1 MKPRKTRKD
10 TGRHIS
16 IPRNSVL
23 PALQSFASKSAWAVW
38 LRVCRAGSSVVLL
51 TGWLFAVAVAS
62 HAQAQAFPPAERF
75 VGMLADGTRI
85 NADLIKEWH
94 DDTAK
99 PTLAGH
105 AIFDP
110 TKPTRWIIDQAVP
123 LAEDPAACVEFFGG
137 DRLPCRVVDY
147 QRSSKW
153 SYETLGEYLVVEPLV
168 EVDFPGRPTT
178 PYLRVST
185 RWLKRVVFE
194 KIAGVPAEWH
204 PGTAFLHDGSHVSF
218 RVVRWSGSGLSLLTE
233 SGVRQLLYSQ
243 LAELH
248 LPRRNDWDT
257 YFEQLAVLTPDLS
270 ARMIQAETSLGVR
283 ITVSTERFSAKHS
296 GDKTK
301 SENWYPLLHPAWSL
315 DPITLPFRT
324 IRSLRF
330 FTPEQPPMSLFEP
343 SATRTGPVFSSGW
356 NWKPNRSVQS
366 SVLRNNRLF
375 AGWGFGVH
383 APTTLAFPLHSV
395 VRQVRAI
402 VGLDHLVGLGGCSQ
416 ASMALQSNPA
426 AVFYKSAI
434 LVGNK
439 TAADS
444 GWKNVTVAAGK
455 SDRLLLIADPVINGR
470 PKAADPFDV
479 RDCLDWLE
487 PEWKLDKV
495 QLGLEVVGRIPAAVP
510 VLDGWTISPR
520 LYSHLSEAELAALNA
535 AAAKAAAVNA
545 AATTEPASGLLI
557 SNTWDRTVPEDERL
571 RLLIKPGGEFV
582 VFSQRRQIEKPNC
595 WLTLCV
601 SKPADS
607 TDAATVIVRV
617 DGRALLEADVP
628 VRTNRQDPD
637 PILVPVSE
645 FQGRNSLIEVVLM
658 STGEK
663 SFVDWRG
670 AMLSEHPPGIAPLF
684 DEAGDLIEHLRDGEG
699 ELSLTTT
706 EPHHGLQALKLTGG
720 DRSSANLPG
729 FDFAIREHPNLG
741 EYRYLRFVWKKASG
755 TRIGFQLAYDGS
767 IGIPENAAG
776 RLRPRAFGE
785 GAGRAALRRQNS
797 NPRRP
802 VSGASR
808 GMQFGYQ
815 YDAGTGDPVESVM
828 RLDRKLPVKWT
839 LAGRDLFGEF
849 GSFNVT
855 GMGFQSSDY
864 EPAYFD
870 QIYLARL
877 QSDFNWID
885 EVSGVAKPPS
895 SDDPNILAQA
905 AEKRRYGTLISSI
918 APQFTTMAVGE
929 PVQLLGEHQ
938 GRKNVFRTLPPS
950 KEKACVLKA
959 PVSVRKG
966 KKTVLKISA
975 GRHPEGDWQLIVRA
989 AGKELYRSMVDATT
1003 AKEGWLDHDVDLSGF
1018 ADKDIVVEVANEAT
1032 GWSNEHGFWSRLEV
1046 VEQ

>member
-1 MKPRKTRKD
+1 MKPRKPRKTRKTRKD
-10 TGRHIS
+10 SERQIS
-16 IPRNSVL
+16 FPCSSV
-23 PALQSFASKSAWAVW
+23 
-38 LRVCRAGSSVVLL
+38 SSVVLHFSPSERL
-51 TGWLFAVAVAS
+51 QVLAGRLLVVWLLGVVVVSNA
-62 HAQAQAFPPAERF
+62 HAQTFVPAERF

-85 NADLIKEWH
+85 KADLIKEWH

-99 PTLAGH
+99 PQLAGH
-105 AIFDP
+105 AILDP
-110 TKPTRWIIDQAVP
+110 RKPARWIIDQSVP
-123 LAEDPAACVEFFGG
+123 LAEVPVAYVEFFGG

-147 QRSSKW
+147 RRSLTW

-168 EVDFPGRPTT
+168 EVDFPSRPTT

-185 RWLKRVVFE
+185 RWLKRIVFG
-194 KIAGVPAEWH
+194 KRAGVPAGWH
-204 PGTAFLHDGSHVSF
+204 PGTVFLHDGSRVSY
-218 RVVRWSGSGLSLLTE
+218 RVVRWSGSGLSVLTD
-233 SGVRQLLYSQ
+233 SGVRTLLYSQ
-243 LAELH
+243 VAELH
-248 LPRRNDWDT
+248 LPGSNDWDA
-257 YFEQLAVLTPDLS
+257 YFEQLAVLTPDLT
-270 ARMIQAETSLGVR
+270 ARIIQAETSQGVR

-301 SENWYPLLHPAWSL
+301 SENWYPLFHPAWSL
-315 DPITLPFRT
+315 DPITIPFRT

-330 FTPEQPPMSLFEP
+330 FSPEQPPMSLFEP
-343 SATRTGPVFSSGW
+343 STTRTEPVFSAGW
-356 NWKPNRSVQS
+356 NWKSNLSVQS
-366 SVLRNNRLF
+366 GVLRNNELF

-395 VRQVRAI
+395 VRQVRAF
-402 VGLDHLVGLGGCSQ
+402 VGLDQLVGHGGCTQ
-416 ASMALQSNPA
+416 AMMSLQSRPTA
-426 AVFYKSAI
+426 PFYKSAI

-455 SDRLLLIADPVINGR
+455 SDSLLLIADPVINGR
-470 PKAADPFDV
+470 PKGADPFDV

-495 QLGLEVVGRIPAAVP
+495 QLGLEVASRIPGSVT
-510 VLDGWTISPR
+510 VLDGWTNSPH
-520 LYSHLSEAELAALNA
+520 LYSQLSDTDLVAVNA
-535 AAAKAAAVNA
+535 AAAKAAAASTA
-545 AATTEPASGLLI
+545 AGASVQSGLLVK
-557 SNTWDRTVPEDERL
+557 NAWDRTVPEDERL
-571 RLLIKPGGEFV
+571 RLLIKPAGEFV
-582 VFSQRRQIEKPNC
+582 VFSQQKLIEKPHR
-595 WLTLCV
+595 WLSLSV

-607 TDAATVIVRV
+607 TDAATIIVRV
-617 DGRALLEADVP
+617 DGRALREIDVP

-637 PILVPVSE
+637 PIIVPVSE
-645 FQGRNSLIEVVLM
+645 FQGRKSLIEIVLL
-658 STGEK
+658 SAGEK

-670 AMLSEHPPGIAPLF
+670 AVLSEHPPGITPLF
-684 DEAGDLIEHLRDGEG
+684 DETGDLIAHLRDGEG

-720 DRSSANLPG
+720 NRSSANLPG
-729 FDFAIREHPNLG
+729 FDFAVREYPNLG
-741 EYRYLRFVWKKASG
+741 EYRYLRFVWKKATG

-776 RLRPRAFGE
+776 RLRPRAFRD
-785 GAGRAALRRQNS
+785 GAARAALRRQNS

-828 RLDRKLPVKWT
+828 RLDRKLPAKWT
-839 LAGRDLFGEF
+839 LVGRDLFGEF

-855 GMGFQSSDY
+855 GMGFQSCDY
-864 EPAYFD
+864 EPAFFD

-885 EVSGVAKPPS
+885 EVSGVAKPPP
-895 SDDPNILAQA
+895 SDDPNILGQA
-905 AEKRRYGTLISSI
+905 SMERRYGGLISSI
-918 APQFTTMAVGE
+918 APQFSTRAVGE

-938 GRKNVFRTLPPS
+938 GREKVFRTLPPS
-950 KEKACVLKA
+950 KEKACLLKA

-975 GRHPEGDWQLIVRA
+975 GRHPEGDWQLIVRV

-1018 ADKDIVVEVANEAT
+1018 AGKDIVVEVANEAT
-1032 GWSNEHGFWSRLEV
+1032 GWSYEHGFWNRLEV